1 MKQKILRFGNA
12 LMITG
17 ALASGVVAVFSGPGD
32 LWAQTTG
39 TVTCWAESCSG
50 NVCVRVQIECPKEPK
65 VVTAT

>member
-1 MKQKILRFGNA
+1 
-12 LMITG
+12 MITG